1 MENLPLTQKGIL
13 VEFMISEDVGRNAE
27 LWFFQH
33 SSQLCVD
40 QAEIANIIIFIVVA
54 SCWTGHFPVMFNDLG
69 VRELVINVSFI
80 CRKPYNS
87 KLSSLHFPV
96 NFFMTPRSM
105 SKYLNIQKLFFQ

>member
-27 LWFFQH
+27 LWLFQH

-54 SCWTGHFPVMFNDLG
+54 ACWTGHFPVMFN
-69 VRELVINVSFI
+69 
-80 CRKPYNS
+80 K
-87 KLSSLHFPV
+87 
-96 NFFMTPRSM
+96 
-105 SKYLNIQKLFFQ
+105 